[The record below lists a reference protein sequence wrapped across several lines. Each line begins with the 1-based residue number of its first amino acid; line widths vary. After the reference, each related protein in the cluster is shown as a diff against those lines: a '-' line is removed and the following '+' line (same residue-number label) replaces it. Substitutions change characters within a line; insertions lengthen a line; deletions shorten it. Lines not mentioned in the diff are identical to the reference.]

1 MRLYKNYLIATVIL
15 FIVEVLIAMYMHD
28 AIIRPFGGD
37 YLVVMLVYCFV
48 KSFINSPVVPTAL
61 YVLLFSYLV
70 EISQYFH
77 LVSLLGLQNSKLA
90 CTIMGT
96 YFSFVD
102 LLCYTLGVL
111 TIIIIEKSRP
121 HATTTTSK

>member
-48 KSFINSPVVPTAL
+48 KSIINTPAVPTAL

-121 HATTTTSK
+121 HATTTSSK